1 MTRPLGA
8 RLTRLLIRGGRV
20 IDPAAGVDLLG
31 DVLVDEG
38 RIVAVEPLLA
48 PESAEI
54 LDARGLVVCPGFVD
68 PHAHLC
74 EPGGEHRET
83 IATGAMAAAAGGVHR
98 RGCHARHGSGGGRS
112 RLGGVC
118 RRRGAARAGR
128 PGLSR
133 GGRLGGAEG
142 GASHRVR

>member
-1 MTRPLGA
+1 MRYAAAGCRRGGA
-8 RLTRLLIRGGRV
+8 AVTRLLVRGGRV
-20 IDPAAGVDLLG
+20 IDPGDGIDLQG

-38 RIVAVEPLLA
+38 RIVAVETRLA
-48 PESAEI
+48 PEGAEI

-83 IATGAMAAAAGGVHR
+83 IATGALAAAAGGYTAVV
-98 RGCHARHGSGGGRS
+98 AMPDTDPVVGRS

-118 RRRGAARAGR
+118 RRRGAARDGR
-128 PGLSR
+128 EGLSR
-133 GGRLGGAEG
+133 GGRVGRAAG
-142 GASHRVR
+142 